1 MSRPLPTVEPSVLR
15 AGDTWQ
21 WRRDDLP
28 DYPAPDWTLTY
39 AFRSAAAGFDIT
51 ATADGPAH
59 QVAVPAETT
68 AEYAAGGYDW
78 TAFATL
84 DTDRFQVGTGRV
96 EVLADVAALVT
107 HDGRTLARRM
117 LDAVEATLDSRA
129 TAGQLDLVRIAAGD
143 RQLERSDLLKLRSQ
157 LQLEVRREE
166 GRGGRPTR
174 ILARFGAQ

>member
-15 AGDTWQ
+15 AGDSWQ
-21 WRRDDLP
+21 WRRDDLT

-59 QVAVPAETT
+59 QVAVLAETT
-68 AEYAAGGYDW
+68 ADYPPGWYDW

-84 DTDRFQVGTGRV
+84 GTDRFQVGAGRV
-96 EVLADVAALVT
+96 DVLADVAALAT
-107 HDGRTLARRM
+107 HDGRTVARRL
-117 LDAVEATLDSRA
+117 LDAVEATLESRA

-143 RQLERSDLLKLRSQ
+143 RQLERTDLLKLRAQ
-157 LQLEVRREE
+157 LQLEVRRAE
-166 GRGGRPTR
+166 GTGGRPAR
-174 ILARFGAQ
+174 LLARFAR